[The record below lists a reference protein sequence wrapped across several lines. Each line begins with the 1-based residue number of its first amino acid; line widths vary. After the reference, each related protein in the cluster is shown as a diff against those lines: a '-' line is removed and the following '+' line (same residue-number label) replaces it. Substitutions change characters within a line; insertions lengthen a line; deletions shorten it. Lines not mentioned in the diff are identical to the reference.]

1 MSTKVKRH
9 QARQCLVYRHIW
21 RTTQTA
27 SPYMA
32 YAILDDETSWLTE
45 DLRVKEGRSGSEVD
59 IGEVRVIIRFRL
71 GC

>member
-1 MSTKVKRH
+1 
-9 QARQCLVYRHIW
+9 
-21 RTTQTA
+21 
-27 SPYMA
+27 MA